1 MSARVSYGWVV
12 VGALALFSAVSVGMG
27 GANTALFIRPA
38 GEDVGWSAGLFGWAQ
53 FARLA
58 AMLAGGP
65 LIGWII
71 DRRGA
76 RLPVLAALGVA
87 AAALLA
93 LSRADASWM
102 LVALFVLMGLV
113 GMGRASDLFVTAPVA
128 GWFPGRGRG
137 LALGIAL
144 AGTPAGVVLFFPLTQ
159 WLIEAL
165 GWRTALVALGAGG
178 FALAA
183 PAALLL
189 RRAPAPVR
197 EGTHAVASL
206 SRAQAMRGRDFWL
219 LTAGF
224 AAMLYGFSAV
234 VLFRVPAL
242 VERGAAPGLVAWAIA
257 LDAVVAV
264 LVSLLAGKL
273 VDRLGVR
280 ALLGAG
286 LAAGLAS
293 AGGLLAAG
301 PLAWVFIVN
310 IGYAV
315 GFQTS
320 AVAGAELWARRYGP
334 THLGA
339 IRGASLPIS
348 VAVGAAAFP
357 VTGMLRDATGAYAP
371 AWWVA
376 GAAFILAGALLAR
389 VSGGRRGPGG
399 PAPGAP
405 PPQVAAPTPPAPGR

>member
-1 MSARVSYGWVV
+1 MRARFSYGWVV
-12 VGALALFSAVSVGMG
+12 VGSLALFSAVGVGML

-38 GEDVGWSAGLFGWAQ
+38 GEGAGWSAGLFGWAQ

-65 LIGWII
+65 LIGWAI

-76 RLPVLAALGVA
+76 RLPVLAALGVG

-93 LSRADASWM
+93 LSRAEASWM

-165 GWRTALVALGAGG
+165 GWRTALAVLGVGG

-197 EGTHAVASL
+197 VAPGLGSL

-224 AAMLYGFSAV
+224 GALAYGFSAV

-257 LDAVVAV
+257 LDAAVAV
-264 LVSLLAGKL
+264 LVSLFAGKL
-273 VDRLGVR
+273 VDRLGVGWLL
-280 ALLGAG
+280 AAGLGAG
-286 LAAGLAS
+286 LVS
-293 AGGLLAAG
+293 VGGLLAAG
-301 PLAWVFIVN
+301 PLAWVFVVN

-315 GFQTS
+315 GFQTTH
-320 AVAGAELWARRYGP
+320 VAGAELWARRYGP
-334 THLGA
+334 AHLGA
-339 IRGASLPIS
+339 IRGLSLPLS

-357 VTGMLRDATGAYAP
+357 VTGMVRDATSAYAP
-371 AWWVA
+371 AWWAA
-376 GAAFILAGALLAR
+376 GAAFVLAGALLAT
-389 VSGGRRGPGG
+389 VSGGSAPEERGT
-399 PAPGAP
+399 AP
-405 PPQVAAPTPPAPGR
+405 

>member
-1 MSARVSYGWVV
+1 MRARFSYGWLV
-12 VGALALFSAVSVGMG
+12 VGSLALFSAVGVGML

-38 GEDVGWSAGLFGWAQ
+38 GEGAGWSAGLFGWAQ
-53 FARLA
+53 FARLG

-65 LIGWII
+65 LIGWAI

-102 LVALFVLMGLV
+102 LVALFVLMGLA

-128 GWFPGRGRG
+128 GWFPGRRRG

-144 AGTPAGVVLFFPLTQ
+144 AGTPAGVVIFFPLTQ

-183 PAALLL
+183 PATLLL
-189 RRAPAPVR
+189 RRAPPPERVDHAP
-197 EGTHAVASL
+197 ASL
-206 SRAQAMRGRDFWL
+206 SRAQAVRGRDFWL

-257 LDAVVAV
+257 LDAAVAV
-264 LVSLLAGKL
+264 LVSLIAGKL
-273 VDRLGVR
+273 VDRLGVFP
-280 ALLGAG
+280 LLGAG
-286 LAAGLAS
+286 LAAGLVS
-293 AGGLLAAG
+293 VGGLLAAG

-315 GFQTS
+315 GFQTTY
-320 AVAGAELWARRYGP
+320 VAGAELWARRYGP
-334 THLGA
+334 AHLGA

-357 VTGMLRDATGAYAP
+357 ITGMLRDVTGAYEP
-371 AWWVA
+371 AWWAA
-376 GAAFILAGALLAR
+376 GAAFVLAGALLAR
-389 VSGGRRGPGG
+389 VGSGRTPGERGT
-399 PAPGAP
+399 AP
-405 PPQVAAPTPPAPGR
+405 